1 MKKTSYIL
9 LLTALVGLST
19 TGCNDMLNPQPVG
32 TQTLDNTFTDFAG
45 TISAVNGL
53 YSNLS
58 GGNLYRGNMALMNID
73 QASDDVMNDS
83 RIASAAYS
91 QIDYFELPA
100 DNGLTYDIWDGLYRT
115 IFRSNVVIGR
125 VPDLNL
131 PAVQN
136 RNSAG
141 LSFTNQFIGEAKFMR
156 AFAYFNL
163 VRLFGDVPFRTGEI
177 KSPSEVNIPRTPTTQ
192 IYAQIIDDLKDAAT
206 KLPPSTSGS
215 GVGNERGRP
224 LRWAALTMLADVY
237 LTQRNWAEARTTAAQ
252 VITQSGLNLNPRYA
266 DNFVARGGSEN
277 SGESLFE
284 VQFSNGGAAAGTA
297 GLGNPYSFVMGAT
310 TETNGG
316 NPSLGG
322 YRPTDNTSPDNEP
335 GFSGGLIQEYE
346 EGDLRR
352 DVTFIRGL
360 AGGGIQRWL
369 TIKHHVPGTGAV
381 GQAKFPVYRLAETLL
396 IYAEAANE
404 TGTLDAPGLDYL
416 NRLRRRAFGLPL
428 ATPSATR
435 DVASGLSQAQ
445 YRDLIRAE
453 RRKELAMENKRWFDL
468 VRYGF
473 DFTNTAL
480 KVNQK
485 RDGFTRDRMLF
496 PIARIEVVNNPL
508 ITQNPGY

>member
-1 MKKTSYIL
+1 MKKTYIL
-9 LLTALVGLST
+9 LLTALLGLST
-19 TGCNDMLNPQPVG
+19 TGCNDMLNPVPVG
-32 TQTLDNTFTDFAG
+32 TQTIDNTFTDFSG
-45 TISAVNGL
+45 TVSAVNGL
-53 YSNLS
+53 YSTLS
-58 GGNLYRGNMALMNID
+58 GGDLYRGGTVLLNID
-73 QASDDVMNDS
+73 QASDDVMSES
-83 RIASAAYS
+83 RITSAGYN
-91 QIDYFELPA
+91 QLDYFELPA
-100 DNGLTYDIWDGLYRT
+100 DNGLTFSLWDGLYRI

-125 VPDLNL
+125 VPPLTFST
-131 PAVQN
+131 AQS

-141 LSFTNQFIGEAKFMR
+141 LLFTDQFVGEAKFTR
-156 AFAYFNL
+156 AFSYFNL
-163 VRLFGDVPFRTGEI
+163 VRLFGDVPLRTVEI
-177 KSPSEVNIPRTPTTQ
+177 KSASEVNIPRAPSAQ
-192 IYAQIIDDLKDAAT
+192 VYAQIIDDLKDAAT
-206 KLPPSTSGS
+206 KLPPSSSGS

-252 VITQSGLNLNPRYA
+252 VITQSGLNINTRYA

-284 VQFSNGGAAAGTA
+284 VQFSNGGSTVGTA
-297 GLGNPYSFVMGAT
+297 PLGNPYSFIMGAV

-316 NPSLGG
+316 NPSLAS

-335 GFSGGLIQEYE
+335 GFRGGLIQEYE

-381 GQAKFPVYRLAETLL
+381 GQANFPVYRLAETLL

-404 TGTLDAPGLDYL
+404 AGTLDAPGLDYL
-416 NRLRRRAFGLPL
+416 NRLRRRAFGLAL

-435 DVASGLSQAQ
+435 DIAPGQTQAQ

-473 DFTNTAL
+473 DFTNTAV

-496 PIARIEVVNNPL
+496 PIARIEVINNPL